1 VRIHNAQYLKQSI
14 MNKSLNLLN
23 WLVISKKINP
33 DHYFSIFIKQD
44 CIQFIGY
51 DNIVSTVELMQN
63 FDIPAFE
70 LRNDL
75 FLCGIVEMEDI
86 KLDFSIFKKH

>member
-1 VRIHNAQYLKQSI
+1 

-44 CIQFIGY
+44 CISLLAY
-51 DNIVSTVELMQN
+51 DNNVSTVELMQN

-70 LRNDL
+70 LKNDI